1 MSAEGRLYQWDPI
14 KDSPHLYLRR
24 RRANELTDSTD
35 HSIGDTLDTRH
46 PALLKEA
53 KALLETETIPQFV
66 WPAAIPLGLWI
77 CNHRDQFTG
86 ETILELGSGVGVGG
100 MAVLSTASPKVVVL
114 SDCSLVSLAM
124 MTCTLRQWVCPGEGH
139 LRRLQHSTA
148 DCAVA
153 KLRWGNTADLDQIK
167 HEVFGAGGGLFDTV
181 IGSDVF
187 YFQKSLEDGL
197 TTARAALKTGGKFLC
212 GSFVRS
218 DRMEADL
225 ERVPSLYGFEL
236 GSVSVPASEEG
247 WSTVHGEATE
257 DDLAFRLYTWIKL

>member
-14 KDSPHLYLRR
+14 KDTPHLYLRR
-24 RRANELTDSTD
+24 RRANELTNSTG
-35 HSIGDTLDTRH
+35 HSIGDALDTRH
-46 PALLKEA
+46 PTLIKEA

-66 WPAAIPLGLWI
+66 WPAAIPLCLWI
-77 CNHRDQFTG
+77 STHRDEFEG
-86 ETILELGSGVGVGG
+86 KSVLELGSGVGVGG
-100 MAVLSTASPKVVVL
+100 MAALSTASPKVVVL

-124 MTCTLRQWVCPGEGH
+124 MTCTLRQWVGPGDGH
-139 LRRLQHSTA
+139 LRQLKNSSVE
-148 DCAVA
+148 CAVA
-153 KLRWGNTADLDQIK
+153 KLQWGHSADLDQVK
-167 HEVFGAGGGLFDTV
+167 HGVFGVGGGLFDVV

-197 TTARAALKTGGKFLC
+197 TTAHAALKTGGKFLC

-225 ERVPSLYGFEL
+225 ERVPSLHGFEL